1 MRRAGFRIFK
11 LMFSKNNSLL
21 PRGTWWIT
29 ARNTVSKRLKSVTK
43 TTSSSK
49 TLEIL
54 FPCLTF
60 EKNIRF
66 VHKFPSRRSH
76 WQQHSHIWRDYPLFH
91 HTTESTEKK
100 PFCLSLSFDPS
111 LRLLWM
117 TIIFF
122 WQKKKLWRRSRDIFF
137 IFTTLEKYFSGNTGF
152 FAKKYH
158 FCQNNN
164 LQNIFFLSLSSDKWR
179 FFLLWFNSTKI
190 GKKCLPVDNGDEPD

>member
-1 MRRAGFRIFK
+1 
-11 LMFSKNNSLL
+11 MFSKNNSLL

-29 ARNTVSKRLKSVTK
+29 ARNTVSKRLKSGAK

-60 EKNIRF
+60 EKNIRSCTNF
-66 VHKFPSRRSH
+66 HVDGRIDSNIHTFDGIILYSIIRQSRLKRSPFALVCRLIRPLDFFE
-76 WQQHSHIWRDYPLFH
+76 WQLYFFGRKKNCGGSH
-91 HTTESTEKK
+91 E
-100 PFCLSLSFDPS
+100 
-111 LRLLWM
+111 
-117 TIIFF
+117 IFF
-122 WQKKKLWRRSRDIFF
+122 YFYDAGDISAA
-137 IFTTLEKYFSGNTGF
+137 TQVF